1 MVYIN
6 RTAGVNFATGV
17 TEIASEVFPSTNND
31 ISSNNQDKDEGQNK
45 TNNNIFSS
53 LINKRFNSN
62 QVKIN

>member
-17 TEIASEVFPSTNND
+17 TEIASEVFPPTNND

-45 TNNNIFSS
+45 TNNNI
-53 LINKRFNSN
+53 
-62 QVKIN
+62 